1 MAWIDMT
8 LPILPILTFLPLA
21 AGLLILALPAERKQ
35 TIRYIALGTSGMAF
49 GIALWVFFGYDQTT
63 AGYQFQSRLPW
74 LPQWGISY
82 HTGVDGMSAPL
93 VLLAGIVMLAG
104 VLISWN
110 IDDRPREF
118 FAFLFLLATGIFGV
132 FVSLDL
138 FQLFFF
144 YELAIFPKY
153 ILILLWGAPKT
164 REYGAMKLVLY
175 LFLGSVLALVG
186 ALAMY
191 FAAGLHSF
199 DLLDLENAGFSI
211 LFQRIWFP
219 VVFFGFAVLGGL
231 FPFHNWAPDG
241 HVAAPTTVSMIL
253 AGVMMKVGAFAAL
266 RVGVMLLPDGARFHA
281 PWVILL
287 ALLSVVY
294 GAFVTLAQKDLKYL
308 VAFSSISHM
317 GLVFMG
323 MLTFT
328 NQGVLGAGMQ
338 MFSHG
343 IMKALLF
350 ACVGLVYDRTHTRQL
365 PELGGLA
372 RKLPW
377 VAVAF
382 ILGGLASMGMPGF
395 SGFVAE
401 LPIFMGVWQAHI
413 PDLTGYPSALAWFA
427 SVAQQPWYFPLL
439 AILAAISIIVS
450 AAYILIAVQKV
461 FFGELPSAF
470 ESIRDISLPDKL
482 AIGFLCVI
490 LIIVGL
496 YPSILAPMME
506 AGVVP
511 ILKIVGGG

>member
-1 MAWIDMT
+1 MT
-8 LPILPILTFLPLA
+8 FPILPILTFLPLA
-21 AGLLILALPAERKQ
+21 AALVMLALPAERKQ
-35 TIRYIALGTSGMAF
+35 EIRLMALATSVA
-49 GIALWVFFGYDQTT
+49 ALALSLWVFFGYNQ
-63 AGYQFQSRLPW
+63 AAGGYQFQTRLAW
-74 LPQWGISY
+74 VPQLGISY

-93 VLLAGIVMLAG
+93 VLLTGIVMLTG

-118 FAFLFLLATGIFGV
+118 FAFLFLLAAGVLGV

-144 YELAIFPKY
+144 YELAVFPKFL
-153 ILILLWGAPKT
+153 LINLWGSPKT

-191 FAAGLHSF
+191 FAAGLRSF
-199 DLLDLENAGFSI
+199 DLLDLEKAGFAVA
-211 LFQRIWFP
+211 FQRLWFP
-219 VVFFGFAVLGGL
+219 VVFLGFAVLGGL
-231 FPFHNWAPDG
+231 FPLHNWAPDG
-241 HVAAPTTVSMIL
+241 HVAAPTAVSMFL

-266 RVGVMLLPDGARFHA
+266 RVGVMLLPAGARFHA

-287 ALLSVVY
+287 ALASVLY

-328 NQGVLGAGMQ
+328 RSGLVGAGMQ

-343 IMKALLF
+343 VMKALLF
-350 ACVGLVYDRTHTRQL
+350 ACVGMVYDRTHTRQM

-372 RKLPW
+372 RRLPW

-382 ILGGLASMGMPGF
+382 IIGGLASMGMPGF

-401 LPIFMGVWQAHI
+401 LPIFMGVWQAHTLD
-413 PDLTGYPSALAWFA
+413 DLTGLPPALAWFA
-427 SVAQQPWYFPLL
+427 NLAQQSWYFPLL
-439 AILAAISIIVS
+439 AVLAAIAIIVT
-450 AAYILIAVQKV
+450 AAYILIAVQRV
-461 FFGELPSAF
+461 FFGELPAAF
-470 ESIRDISLPDKL
+470 ETIGDVTLRDKIALG
-482 AIGFLCVI
+482 ILCGLLVV
-490 LIIVGL
+490 VGL
-496 YPSILAPMME
+496 YPAVIAPLIQS
-506 AGVVP
+506 GVTP
-511 ILKIVGGG
+511 ILKLVGGG